1 MPYGVPRRP
10 RALGAALAAVVFI
23 VLSLLA
29 PTAEAERRY
38 KPKLTAE
45 DSGGAGMDRYWN
57 LGSRALRRGDK
68 GHDVRVL
75 QDYLRRSGLRTKI
88 DGHYGSSTVRIVKL
102 FERNNGRRADGR
114 LTLADI
120 NFLRGFVERGGV
132 IARAR
137 GIRAVQATAD
147 QAGLNPDGTAVA
159 PESAPPEVKAIIEAG
174 NRIAM
179 KPYVYGG
186 GHGKWEDRG
195 YDCSGSV
202 SYALHGANLLQRAM
216 PSGSFTS
223 WGDAGPGEWVT
234 LYANGGH
241 IYMTVAG
248 LRFDTS
254 GRSKT
259 GSRWQSDMRSP
270 SGYTVRHPP
279 GL

>member
-1 MPYGVPRRP
+1 V
-10 RALGAALAAVVFI
+10 LLLAAPAAVVLI
-23 VLSLLA
+23 LLTLLA
-29 PTAEAERRY
+29 PTAEAERY

-45 DSGGAGMDRYWN
+45 STGGAGMDRYWN
-57 LGSRALRRGDK
+57 LGSRALRRGAK

-75 QDYLRRSGLRTKI
+75 QDYLRRSGLRVKI
-88 DGHYGSSTVRIVKL
+88 DGVYGSSTIRVVRL

-114 LTLADI
+114 LSLADI
-120 NFLRGFVERGGV
+120 RFLRGFVERGGV
-132 IARAR
+132 VARAR
-137 GIRAVQATAD
+137 GIRAVAATAD
-147 QAGLNPDGTAVA
+147 QAGLNADGTAVA
-159 PESAPPEVKAIIEAG
+159 PANAPDAVKAIIEAG
-174 NRIAM
+174 NRIAL

-202 SYALHGANLLQRAM
+202 SYALHGGGLLDRAM

-223 WGDAGPGEWVT
+223 WGESGAGEWVT
-234 LYANGGH
+234 IYANGGH
-241 IYMTVAG
+241 MYMTVAG

-259 GSRWQSDMRSP
+259 GSRWQVDMRS
-270 SGYTVRHPP
+270 SRGYTLRHPA

>member
-1 MPYGVPRRP
+1 VPYVRRRL
-10 RALGAALAAVVFI
+10 RALSIAPAAVVLILFT
-23 VLSLLA
+23 LLA

-45 DSGGAGMDRYWN
+45 ETGGAGMDRYWN
-57 LGSRALRRGDK
+57 LGSRALRRGAK

-75 QDYLRRSGLRTKI
+75 QDYLRRSGLRVKI
-88 DGHYGSSTVRIVKL
+88 DGVYGSSTIRVVKL

-114 LTLADI
+114 LSKADI
-120 NFLRGFVERGGV
+120 EFLRGFVERGGV
-132 IARAR
+132 VARAR

-159 PESAPPEVKAIIEAG
+159 PANAPPEVKAIIDAG
-174 NRIAM
+174 NRIAL

-202 SYALHGANLLQRAM
+202 SYALHGGGLLERAM
-216 PSGSFTS
+216 PSGGFTR

-259 GSRWQSDMRSP
+259 GSRWQVDMRS
-270 SGYTVRHPP
+270 SRGYTVRHPP